1 MPRPASISTNG
12 GGAKIF
18 PTTGIPK
25 GIGSS
30 QFSFSLVNGKTKEQ
44 EQMDCVL
51 YTSMEILMH
60 CRIFLPNHHPIH
72 CFRKD
77 EMKLYGLEY
86 FILPLVSLSYLSLS
100 TDFTWVGILFNNA
113 IITVLMGVVAY
124 MRSQQ
129 IAKLVPRRDRL
140 DRLDSMWPAFA
151 ALVLI
156 FLGFLQL
163 VLSVTHLS
171 YYRSGP
177 LVDLFDA

>member
-1 MPRPASISTNG
+1 
-12 GGAKIF
+12 
-18 PTTGIPK
+18 
-25 GIGSS
+25 
-30 QFSFSLVNGKTKEQ
+30 
-44 EQMDCVL
+44 
-51 YTSMEILMH
+51 
-60 CRIFLPNHHPIH
+60 
-72 CFRKD
+72 
-77 EMKLYGLEY
+77 MKLYGLEY
-86 FILPLVSLSYLSLS
+86 FILPLVSLTYLSLS

-129 IAKLVPRRDRL
+129 IAKLVPRKDRL

-171 YYRSGP
+171 YYRNGP